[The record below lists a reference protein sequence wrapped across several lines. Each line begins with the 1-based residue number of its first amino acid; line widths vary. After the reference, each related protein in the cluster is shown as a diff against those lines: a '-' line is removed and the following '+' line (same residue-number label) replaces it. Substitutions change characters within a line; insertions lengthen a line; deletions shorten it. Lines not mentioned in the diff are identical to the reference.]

1 MLTFRVAVLAA
12 LLSSHGLLGQFCQQ
26 GPKLVGSDA
35 EGTIERGLSVAVS
48 ADGNTAAVGGPG
60 DHGGVG
66 AVWIYTRGGGTWTQ
80 EGPKLVGTGDVGT
93 ARQGTS
99 VAISA
104 DGNTVLVGG
113 SGDSAGVGAA
123 WVFTRNGGVWM
134 QQGTKLVGTGAVGF
148 YVYQG
153 YSVSLSA
160 DGNTAIVG
168 GYNDSGGRGA
178 AWVFSRSGSAWTQQG
193 AKLVGTGYKG
203 SAYQGWSVSL
213 SADGNTAFVGGYY
226 DNGGAGAA
234 WVFTRSEGVWT
245 QQGTKLVGAGAVGS
259 AYQGSSV
266 SVSANGNTAIVGG
279 YGDNGG
285 AGASWVFTRSGVVW
299 TQEGT
304 KLIGSGASGNA
315 QQGYSVSLSSDGS
328 TAVVGGKNDS
338 GGAGA
343 AWVFTRAAGVWTQQG
358 TKLVGTGAVG
368 ATVYQGTSASLS
380 SDGNTAF
387 VGGPRDNGNAG
398 AAWVFT
404 RTEGDWTQQGAKLVG
419 TGAVAK
425 SRQGRSVSLSA
436 DGNMAL
442 IGGDN
447 DNLGTGAAWVFA
459 RSEGGWTQDGAK
471 LVGTGTMGG
480 ASQGWSVSISAD
492 GSTAIVCGRADSS
505 STGAAW
511 VFSRSGGVWTQQG
524 NKLVGTGSGPFSYQG
539 DSVALSADGNTA
551 IVGGSGDSSDAG
563 AAWVFVRSGG
573 VWTQQGSKLVG
584 TGAVGAAKQG
594 YSVSLSA
601 DGNTAI
607 VGGFRDS
614 GNLGAAW
621 VFVRS
626 GGIWTQ
632 QAKLVGTGA
641 VGSAYQGWSV
651 SLSADGNTAIVGALY
666 DNVSLGAA
674 WVFVRSGGT
683 WTQQGAKLV
692 GTGAVGSP
700 HQGYSVSIS
709 GDGNTAIVG
718 GADDNAYVGAA
729 WLFSRSGGV
738 WTQQGAK
745 LVGANAVGMSSQ
757 GVSVSLSANGSTAI
771 MGGYDDDG
779 GVGAAWVYA
788 KLAPV
793 ITQTAGTNP
802 SCNGASITL
811 DAGAGYQTYSWS
823 PGGATTR
830 TITVSPTSTT
840 TYTVTVTDACSS
852 ASASHTQAVK
862 PLVVAAAGADSEICA
877 GEAVTLAGSGGA
889 ACSWSPSTG
898 LSDPS
903 SCTPTAS
910 PTQTTTYS
918 LTVTQDGCASANVA
932 QTTVTVSK
940 PVFAGASGLSL
951 VSFNDQCGLR
961 LEWPAGTSSCP
972 RSRSLVYNVYRSTN
986 SSFVP
991 SSASL
996 LERCL
1001 TTTFYNDMHAD
1012 RDVTF
1017 YYVVRAEN
1025 SGIGSAGPCN
1035 GGDEDDNLV
1044 RLSGTV
1050 PAGTSCPTE
1059 PEDVAVLTARSGD
1072 GQNKLEWVNPSG
1084 SYSSTVLRYGTT
1096 GYPMSP
1102 TDGLPLATV
1111 AGTAGAHDSFVHT
1124 PITNDVTYFYSAF
1137 VDAGGSYSSGRFVSG
1152 RPQATSGAVKWA
1164 YNTSASSVVP
1174 SGLRPTVGE
1183 APGALYTVSNDRGL
1197 HAMTLGATGGDW
1209 PAGWKPLLMNAP
1221 SQGRPIPVNF
1231 PSFTVN
1237 GVRKVVYVTSQ
1248 DGRVYVADALTGA
1261 LLRSSAVLG
1270 DGIQHSP
1277 GAMLRDYGGAYDVLI
1292 VGTRNTVAALPM
1304 NELIGLNP
1312 DTLDVLW
1319 RFDNGKGT
1327 NGIGIISGQPLV
1339 DYATN
1344 RVYFTSRQLAGG
1356 SGSTVWCLSF
1366 TESGATKVWEA
1377 NVGSVDASVTLS
1389 NGTLYVGNLDG
1400 NVYALNASDGT
1411 FKWTTPFVT
1420 GDGPVRSLVWSAG
1433 TGNRLYFSTTRKTW
1447 AITDNGAGTAPTAY
1461 WTPAPE
1467 VTSPSNPLVYS
1478 GSSYVGTGT
1487 GQLLEFDVTVPDPP
1501 APVGVALT
1509 PHPAQIGRPTM
1520 DSVNGVIYVGTDEGA
1535 VHAAS
1540 YPF

>member
-178 AWVFSRSGSAWTQQG
+178 AWVFSRSESAWTQQG

-419 TGAVAK
+419 TGVAAK

-666 DNVSLGAA
+666 DNVSVGAA

-745 LVGANAVGMSSQ
+745 LVGANAVG
-757 GVSVSLSANGSTAI
+757 
-771 MGGYDDDG
+771 
-779 GVGAAWVYA
+779 
-788 KLAPV
+788 
-793 ITQTAGTNP
+793 
-802 SCNGASITL
+802 
-811 DAGAGYQTYSWS
+811 
-823 PGGATTR
+823 
-830 TITVSPTSTT
+830 
-840 TYTVTVTDACSS
+840 
-852 ASASHTQAVK
+852 H
-862 PLVVAAAGADSEICA
+862 
-877 GEAVTLAGSGGA
+877 
-889 ACSWSPSTG
+889 
-898 LSDPS
+898 
-903 SCTPTAS
+903 
-910 PTQTTTYS
+910 
-918 LTVTQDGCASANVA
+918 
-932 QTTVTVSK
+932 
-940 PVFAGASGLSL
+940 
-951 VSFNDQCGLR
+951 
-961 LEWPAGTSSCP
+961 SCP
-972 RSRSLVYNVYRSTN
+972 R
-986 SSFVP
+986 
-991 SSASL
+991 
-996 LERCL
+996 
-1001 TTTFYNDMHAD
+1001 
-1012 RDVTF
+1012 
-1017 YYVVRAEN
+1017 
-1025 SGIGSAGPCN
+1025 
-1035 GGDEDDNLV
+1035 
-1044 RLSGTV
+1044 
-1050 PAGTSCPTE
+1050 
-1059 PEDVAVLTARSGD
+1059 
-1072 GQNKLEWVNPSG
+1072 
-1084 SYSSTVLRYGTT
+1084 
-1096 GYPMSP
+1096 
-1102 TDGLPLATV
+1102 
-1111 AGTAGAHDSFVHT
+1111 
-1124 PITNDVTYFYSAF
+1124 
-1137 VDAGGSYSSGRFVSG
+1137 
-1152 RPQATSGAVKWA
+1152 
-1164 YNTSASSVVP
+1164 
-1174 SGLRPTVGE
+1174 
-1183 APGALYTVSNDRGL
+1183 
-1197 HAMTLGATGGDW
+1197 
-1209 PAGWKPLLMNAP
+1209 
-1221 SQGRPIPVNF
+1221 
-1231 PSFTVN
+1231 
-1237 GVRKVVYVTSQ
+1237 
-1248 DGRVYVADALTGA
+1248 
-1261 LLRSSAVLG
+1261 
-1270 DGIQHSP
+1270 
-1277 GAMLRDYGGAYDVLI
+1277 
-1292 VGTRNTVAALPM
+1292 
-1304 NELIGLNP
+1304 
-1312 DTLDVLW
+1312 
-1319 RFDNGKGT
+1319 
-1327 NGIGIISGQPLV
+1327 
-1339 DYATN
+1339 
-1344 RVYFTSRQLAGG
+1344 
-1356 SGSTVWCLSF
+1356 
-1366 TESGATKVWEA
+1366 
-1377 NVGSVDASVTLS
+1377 
-1389 NGTLYVGNLDG
+1389 
-1400 NVYALNASDGT
+1400 
-1411 FKWTTPFVT
+1411 
-1420 GDGPVRSLVWSAG
+1420 
-1433 TGNRLYFSTTRKTW
+1433 
-1447 AITDNGAGTAPTAY
+1447 
-1461 WTPAPE
+1461 
-1467 VTSPSNPLVYS
+1467 
-1478 GSSYVGTGT
+1478 
-1487 GQLLEFDVTVPDPP
+1487 
-1501 APVGVALT
+1501 
-1509 PHPAQIGRPTM
+1509 
-1520 DSVNGVIYVGTDEGA
+1520 
-1535 VHAAS
+1535 
-1540 YPF
+1540 